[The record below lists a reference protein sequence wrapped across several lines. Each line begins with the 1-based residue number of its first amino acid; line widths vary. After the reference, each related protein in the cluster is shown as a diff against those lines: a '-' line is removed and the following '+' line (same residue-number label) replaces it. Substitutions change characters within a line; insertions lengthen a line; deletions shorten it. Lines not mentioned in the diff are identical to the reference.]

1 MKRKISDSAKQP
13 NGLSFPQTKNVGH
26 DASIAQVPSWAER
39 GFLVFAI
46 VVLVLGVQSGRAQTP
61 VGAAFTYQGRL
72 TDGSSP
78 ASGGY
83 DFQFILYD
91 AAAGGA
97 QVGPIIVRENA
108 TVTNGL
114 FTVPIDFGTAA
125 FAGQARWLEVGVRAG
140 TSAEAFSVLSPRQEL
155 TVTPGAVFASTAA
168 TATAAASYNGNLLR
182 IESASNA
189 INPVLELKD
198 DSPGQA
204 RKAAINFLQTNDSVR
219 GQIAYQN
226 PDGPMTFA
234 VGGATRATLNATG
247 LDVNAGQVTFG
258 GLEGWKVA
266 GTNLIGTVG
275 PESVAIGGRIHTG
288 SSTNIFAWNQ
298 FGNGTKDHAFISDA
312 DDVYIS
318 GDVEID
324 GTLITGA
331 QMGVPDGFRLIVS
344 GNPAHFTVAGSN
356 AIVQIG
362 ATAVKVGISR
372 PPTANTLEV
381 EGNASKTVGGG
392 WMSNSDRRLKTDI
405 QDLHGALDVIDR
417 LRPVKFRYTKEFF
430 KKHPGTRDVC
440 YYNYVAQE
448 YQEVFPD
455 SVQDDGE
462 GFLQLDTHNAEVYSV
477 AAIQELHRA
486 LKQKDAQIARLERQV
501 RSLEETVN
509 VRMAALERAVHS
521 RPERE
526 SLKSE
531 R

>member
-1 MKRKISDSAKQP
+1 M
-13 NGLSFPQTKNVGH
+13 NH
-26 DASIAQVPSWAER
+26 HASIAKVPSWAER
-39 GFLVFAI
+39 GILVFAI
-46 VVLVLGVQSGRAQTP
+46 VVLVLSAQYGLAQTP
-61 VGAAFTYQGRL
+61 VGTAFTYQGRL

-83 DFQFILYD
+83 DFQFTLYD
-91 AAAGGA
+91 AAADGS
-97 QVGPIIVRENA
+97 QVGPIVVRDNA

-114 FTVPIDFGTAA
+114 FTVPIDFGAAA

-140 TSAEAFSVLSPRQEL
+140 TSAGAFSVLTPRQEL
-155 TVTPGAVFASTAA
+155 TVTPGAIFASTAA
-168 TATAAASYNGNLLR
+168 TATAAASYSGNLLR
-182 IESASNA
+182 IESGSNA
-189 INPVLELKD
+189 INPVLEIKD
-198 DSPGQA
+198 DSPGQS
-204 RKAAINFLQTNDSVR
+204 RNAAINFLQTNNSVH

-226 PDGPMTFA
+226 PDGPMTFG

-247 LDVNAGQVTFG
+247 LDINAGQVTFG
-258 GLEGWKVA
+258 SLEGWKAA

-298 FGNGTKDHAFISDA
+298 FGNGAKKDPLISDA
-312 DDVYIS
+312 SDVYVS

-324 GTLITGA
+324 GTLITGGE
-331 QMGVPDGFRLIVS
+331 MGVPDGFRIIVA
-344 GNPAHFTVAGSN
+344 GNPANLTVAGAN

-362 ATAVKVGISR
+362 DTASDKVGISR
-372 PPTANTLEV
+372 APLANTLEV
-381 EGNASKTVGGG
+381 EGDASKTVAGG

-405 QDLHGALDVIDR
+405 QDVHDALDVIDR
-417 LRPVKFRYTKEFF
+417 LRPVKFRYNKEFF
-430 KKHPGTRDVC
+430 KKHPGARDVC

-448 YQEVFPD
+448 YLQVFPD

-462 GFLQLDTHNAEVYSV
+462 GFLQLETHNAEVYSV

-501 RSLEETVN
+501 QSLEETVN

-521 RPERE
+521 IPQRE
-526 SLKSE
+526 ALKAD